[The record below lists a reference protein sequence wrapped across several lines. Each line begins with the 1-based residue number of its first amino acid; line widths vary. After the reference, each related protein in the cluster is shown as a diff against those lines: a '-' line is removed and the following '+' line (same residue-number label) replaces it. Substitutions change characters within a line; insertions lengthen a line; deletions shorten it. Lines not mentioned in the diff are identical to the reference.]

1 MSDNLKSPATTVEV
15 GVPRKSLRAALT
27 GMSVK
32 VLSLALV
39 PVVLMAALNVY
50 NASQTNTLFTYTLG
64 KLDKGNSH
72 RAKIIE
78 ANAGIKGQ
86 LVALRQSVDRTLQ
99 VHQNSLLSEEA
110 DMVAET
116 IKVRDIA
123 AAKVRRV
130 APAIEQLQKN
140 LTDFGLI
147 DKSGAATKE
156 SGKTSVSNENIRLC
170 NVMARTASNLNRL
183 FGLFA
188 GANDVTLKLIKAEK
202 FEDAKSN
209 FVYEELDRATA
220 ITDALRKISMDLDK
234 LTVNVTGIVG
244 AHRVEEMQHSIS
256 TLESVTA
263 KSNMM
268 LGGISFIILL
278 AAGWFA
284 IWRLAKPLGRITNA
298 MRVLSKGETN
308 IEIPT
313 AGNDE
318 IGEMARA
325 VAIFKD
331 NMIENE
337 RLQIE
342 QREAEKRAQQDE
354 NDRAEEKRAA
364 EAKAEEAKRESDLQA
379 EAARKQAMMEMADN
393 FEKSV
398 LGVVETLGSA
408 TAEMQSSA
416 ETMSVTAEQT
426 SQQAMAVAAA
436 SEEATVNVQ
445 AVASA
450 AEELSASIG
459 EIGRQVTQ
467 SNEIAQ
473 NAVGE
478 AKSTNEKVEGLANA
492 AQKIGD
498 VVNLINDIASQTNL
512 LALNATIEAA
522 RAGEAGKGFAVVA
535 SEVKSLATQTA
546 KATEEIGAQITAI
559 QAATGDAVQAIQ
571 GIGTTIGQLGEI
583 ATSVAAA
590 VTEQGSATREI
601 AGSVQQAAAGTQEVS
616 GNIVQV
622 TQAATE
628 TQESSGQ
635 MLSTANEL
643 AQQGDL
649 LRQEVD
655 KFLTGIRAA

>member
-1 MSDNLKSPATTVEV
+1 MSDIVEDTAIAVEV
-15 GVPRKSLRAALT
+15 EVPRKSLRAALT

-39 PVVLMAALNVY
+39 PVFLMVALNLY
-50 NASQTNTLFTYTLG
+50 NANQTNALFTNTLG
-64 KLDKGNSH
+64 SLDEGSSR
-72 RAKIIE
+72 RAEIMDE
-78 ANAGIKGQ
+78 NADIKGR

-99 VHQNSLLSEEA
+99 LHQNSLLSEEA
-110 DMVAET
+110 DMVPET
-116 IKVRDIA
+116 VKARDIA
-123 AAKVRRV
+123 AANVRGV
-130 APAIEQLQKN
+130 APAITLLQKT
-140 LTDFGLI
+140 LSDAGILKKSDAAGATD
-147 DKSGAATKE
+147 
-156 SGKTSVSNENIRLC
+156 ENMRLA
-170 NVMARTASNLNRL
+170 NVMARTAGNLARL
-183 FGLFA
+183 FGMFTR
-188 GANDVTLKLIKAEK
+188 ANDGTLKLVKADK

-209 FVYEELDRATA
+209 FVYEELDRAAA
-220 ITDALRKISMDLDK
+220 INAALKKISVNLDK
-234 LTVNVTGIVG
+234 LTTNVTGIVS
-244 AHRVEEMQHSIS
+244 ARRAAEMEQSIN

-263 KSNMM
+263 GSNRL
-268 LGGISFIILL
+268 LGGISFLILL
-278 AAGWFA
+278 VAGWFA

-308 IEIPT
+308 IEIPI

-325 VAIFKD
+325 VAIFRD
-331 NMIENE
+331 NMLENE

-342 QREAEKRAQQDE
+342 QREAEKQAQQDE

-364 EAKAEEAKRESDLQA
+364 EAKADEARREADLQA
-379 EAARKQAMMEMADN
+379 EAARKQAMMEMADG

-473 NAVGE
+473 NAVDE
-478 AKSTNEKVEGLANA
+478 AKLTNEKVEGLADA

-498 VVNLINDIASQTNL
+498 VVSLINDIASQTNL

-559 QAATGDAVQAIQ
+559 QAATGEAVQAIQ

-622 TQAATE
+622 TQAAAE